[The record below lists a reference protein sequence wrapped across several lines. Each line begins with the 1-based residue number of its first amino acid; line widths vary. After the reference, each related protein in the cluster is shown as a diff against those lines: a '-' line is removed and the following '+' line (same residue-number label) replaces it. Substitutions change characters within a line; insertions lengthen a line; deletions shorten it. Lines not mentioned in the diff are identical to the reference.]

1 MAENVKERLA
11 TLRKEILRHNDLY
24 YNNDSPEITDY
35 QYDQLM
41 LELKKLEKEHPEL
54 VTADSPTQRVGGVAK
69 RTAGILVRHDVPM
82 LSLQDVFSKE
92 DIDEFVDA
100 ILHDMPDCEFVVE
113 EKIDGLS
120 LALRYYNGVLK
131 TAITRGDGIVEGE
144 DVTANA
150 LNLRGV
156 SSTLPEKLPYL
167 EVRGEVY
174 MTREAFE
181 KVNKEQLEND
191 KKLFANPRNCA
202 AGTLRQLDSNVI
214 KKRGLS
220 IFAFNLQKAEG
231 RLFTKHDETLRYF
244 KEQGIPIIH
253 DYVVCKT
260 KQEVW
265 QAIEAIEKRRNKLP
279 YDIDG
284 AVVKVNSLAQ
294 REILGATSKV
304 PRWAV
309 AYKYPP
315 EEKDTKLLAIKLS
328 VGRTGRITPT
338 AIFEPVQL
346 CGTVVERATLH
357 NQDFIDALDIRV
369 GDIIRVYKSGEIIP
383 KIRCVLKTK
392 RTVALQPFKIG
403 NKCPVCGAPAIRDE
417 NTADVRCTN
426 SSCPAQFEGRL
437 VNFVGRGA
445 MDIKGFGEKY
455 IKKLIDEGYLHD
467 IADIYY
473 LREQR
478 DELVE
483 KGLIG
488 KDKNTDKLLEKIEV
502 SKTNAPWRL
511 LAGFGIPNIG
521 KAAAKSLMAYFHTI
535 DALAA
540 ADVDTIKQV
549 DDIGDVSAKFVF
561 EFFRGKENIVMLDK
575 LKKAGMNMNEGET
588 VTEVNDNV
596 SDRTFVLTGT
606 LPTMSRTEASAAIE
620 KMGGR
625 VVSSVSAK
633 TDYVVVGEN
642 AGSKLVKAQRLGVK
656 TLSEDEFKALLA
668 E

>member
-392 RTVALQPFKIG
+392 RTAALQPFKIG

-561 EFFRGKENIVMLDK
+561 EFFRGKENLVMLDK
-575 LKKAGMNMNEGET
+575 LKKAGMNMNESKT

-606 LPTMSRTEASAAIE
+606 LSTMSRTEASAAIE

-642 AGSKLVKAQRLGVK
+642 AGSKLVKAQKLGVK
-656 TLSEDEFKALLA
+656 TLSEDEFRALLA